1 MGVFYLTKY
10 LSYMKIV
17 ISDNQYSLLKE
28 SVAIKNIEGIKNHW
42 KNKLKKG
49 EQIRFNKEDLEFW
62 GITTRQE
69 KFYAQTAFQQLV
81 GDEVFTK
88 KFIKNLLNKT
98 FSTKDFNDRIN
109 IGGYDFEWIITEMEY
124 RDFDFYLYGKT
135 LPGGTVTLMDGR
147 HLSLDETTYDGDLY
161 WEIQEEVNGVV
172 QDCMDK
178 IILPVTGYEVEVSS
192 IVISEE

>member
-1 MGVFYLTKY
+1 
-10 LSYMKIV
+10 MKIV

-42 KNKLKKG
+42 KNQLKKG
-49 EQIRFNKEDLEFW
+49 KKIRFDKEDLEFW

-69 KFYAQTAFQQLV
+69 KFYAQQAFRELV
-81 GDEVFTK
+81 GDDEFTK
-88 KFIKNLLNKT
+88 KFIKKLIGKT
-98 FSTKDFNDRIN
+98 FSTKDFSEKIV
-109 IGGYDFEWIITEMEY
+109 GGYDFEWVITGMEY
-124 RDFDFYLYGKT
+124 RDYDFYLNGKT
-135 LPGGTVTLMDGR
+135 LPGGTVNLMDGR
-147 HLSLDETTYDGDLY
+147 HLSLDDATNDGTMY

>member
-81 GDEVFTK
+81 GDEVFTE

-98 FSTKDFNDRIN
+98 FSTKDFNDIIN

>member
-81 GDEVFTK
+81 GDEVFTE

-147 HLSLDETTYDGDLY
+147 HLSLDETTYDVDLY

>member
-28 SVAIKNIEGIKNHW
+28 SVAIKNINGIKKYW

-81 GDEVFTK
+81 GDEVFTE

-147 HLSLDETTYDGDLY
+147 HLSLDEATYDGDLY

>member
-1 MGVFYLTKY
+1 VGVFYLTKY

-42 KNKLKKG
+42 KNQLKKG
-49 EQIRFNKEDLEFW
+49 KKIRFDKEDLEFW
-62 GITTRQE
+62 GINSRQE
-69 KFYAQTAFQQLV
+69 KFYAQIAFQELV

-88 KFIKNLLNKT
+88 KLIKNLLNKT

-147 HLSLDETTYDGDLY
+147 HLSLDEATNDGDLY

>member
-1 MGVFYLTKY
+1 
-10 LSYMKIV
+10 MKII

-28 SVAIKNIEGIKNHW
+28 SVAIKNIDAIKNHW
-42 KNKLKKG
+42 KNQLNKGKK
-49 EQIRFNKEDLEFW
+49 IRFDKDDLEYW

-69 KFYAQTAFQQLV
+69 KFYAQTAFQELV
-81 GDEVFTK
+81 GDEVFTE

-98 FSTKDFNDRIN
+98 FSTKEFNDSIV
-109 IGGYDFEWIITEMEY
+109 GGYDFEWIITEMEY

-147 HLSLDETTYDGDLY
+147 HLSLDEAANDEDLY
-161 WEIQEEVNGVV
+161 WEIQEEVEGVV

-178 IILPVTGYEVEVSS
+178 IILPVTGYEVEVTS

>member
-1 MGVFYLTKY
+1 VGVFYLTKY

-28 SVAIKNIEGIKNHW
+28 SVAIKNIDGIKNHW
-42 KNKLKKG
+42 KNQLKKG
-49 EQIRFNKEDLEFW
+49 KKIRFDKEDLEFW

-98 FSTKDFNDRIN
+98 FSTKDFNDIIN

>member
-1 MGVFYLTKY
+1 
-10 LSYMKIV
+10 MKIV
-17 ISDNQYSLLKE
+17 ISEHQFNLINE
-28 SVAIKNIEGIKNHW
+28 SDFNRNIAALEKHW
-42 KNKLKKG
+42 RKQLNSGK
-49 EQIRFNKEDLEFW
+49 QIRFDKDELEMW
-62 GITTRQE
+62 GITKRSDKIRTQILFQE
-69 KFYAQTAFQQLV
+69 LV
-81 GDEVFTK
+81 GDEDFTK
-88 KFIKNLLNKT
+88 KVIKDLMNRK

>member
-28 SVAIKNIEGIKNHW
+28 SVAIKNIEVIKKYW

-69 KFYAQTAFQQLV
+69 KFYAQTAFQELV
-81 GDEVFTK
+81 GDEVFTE
-88 KFIKNLLNKT
+88 KFIKKLLNKT
-98 FSTKDFNDRIN
+98 FSTKDFNDIIN

-147 HLSLDETTYDGDLY
+147 HISLDEATNDEDLY

>member
-28 SVAIKNIEGIKNHW
+28 SVAIKNIEGIKKYW

-69 KFYAQTAFQQLV
+69 KFYAQQAFRELV
-81 GDEVFTK
+81 GDDEFTK
-88 KFIKNLLNKT
+88 KYIKKLIGKT
-98 FSTKDFNDRIN
+98 FSTKDFSEKIV
-109 IGGYDFEWIITEMEY
+109 GGYDFEWVITGMEY
-124 RDFDFYLYGKT
+124 RDYDFYLNGKT
-135 LPGGTVTLMDGR
+135 LPGGTVNLMDGR
-147 HLSLDETTYDGDLY
+147 HLSLDDATNDEDLY
-161 WEIQEEVNGVV
+161 WEIQEEVSDVV
-172 QDCMDK
+172 LDCMDK
-178 IILPVTGYEVEVSS
+178 IILPVTGNEVASVNL
-192 IVISEE
+192 IISEE

>member
-98 FSTKDFNDRIN
+98 FSTKDFNDIIN

>member
-28 SVAIKNIEGIKNHW
+28 SVAIKNIDGIKKYW

-69 KFYAQTAFQQLV
+69 KFYAQQAFRELV
-81 GDEVFTK
+81 GDDEFTK
-88 KFIKNLLNKT
+88 KFIKKLIGKT
-98 FSTKDFNDRIN
+98 FSTKDFSEKIV
-109 IGGYDFEWIITEMEY
+109 GGYDFEWVITGMEY
-124 RDFDFYLYGKT
+124 RDYDFYLNGKT
-135 LPGGTVTLMDGR
+135 LPGGTVNLMDGR
-147 HLSLDETTYDGDLY
+147 HLSLDDATNDEDLY
-161 WEIQEEVNGVV
+161 WEIQEEVSDVV
-172 QDCMDK
+172 LDCMDK
-178 IILPVTGYEVEVSS
+178 IILPVTGNEVASVNL
-192 IVISEE
+192 IISEE

>member
-81 GDEVFTK
+81 GDEVFTE

-147 HLSLDETTYDGDLY
+147 HLSLDEATNDEDLY

>member
-1 MGVFYLTKY
+1 
-10 LSYMKIV
+10 MKII

-28 SVAIKNIEGIKNHW
+28 SVAIKNIEGIKKYW

-69 KFYAQTAFQQLV
+69 KFYAQIAFQELV
-81 GDEVFTK
+81 GNEVFTEKLIK
-88 KFIKNLLNKT
+88 KLLNKE
-98 FSTKDFNDRIN
+98 FSTKEFNDRIA
-109 IGGYDFEWIITEMEY
+109 GGYDFEWIITEMEY

-147 HLSLDETTYDGDLY
+147 YLSLDEATNDEDLY
-161 WEIQEEVNGVV
+161 WEVQEEVNGVV
-172 QDCMDK
+172 QDCMNE
-178 IILPVTGYEVEVSS
+178 IILHATGYEVEVSS
-192 IVISEE
+192 IIISEE

>member
-28 SVAIKNIEGIKNHW
+28 SVAIKNIDGIKKYW

-69 KFYAQTAFQQLV
+69 KFYAQQAFRELV
-81 GDEVFTK
+81 GDDEFTK
-88 KFIKNLLNKT
+88 KFIKKLIGKT
-98 FSTKDFNDRIN
+98 FSTKDFSEKIV
-109 IGGYDFEWIITEMEY
+109 GGYDFEWVITGMEY
-124 RDFDFYLYGKT
+124 RDYDFYLNGKT
-135 LPGGTVTLMDGR
+135 LPGGTVNLMDGR
-147 HLSLDETTYDGDLY
+147 HLSLDDATNDEDLY
-161 WEIQEEVNGVV
+161 WEIQEEVSDVV
-172 QDCMDK
+172 LDCMDK
-178 IILPVTGYEVEVSS
+178 IILPVTGNEVASVNL
-192 IVISEE
+192 IISDE

>member
-1 MGVFYLTKY
+1 
-10 LSYMKIV
+10 MKIV

-28 SVAIKNIEGIKNHW
+28 SVAIKNIEGIKKYW

-49 EQIRFNKEDLEFW
+49 KKIRFDKEDLEFW
-62 GITTRQE
+62 GINSRQE
-69 KFYAQTAFQQLV
+69 KFYAQIAFQELV
-81 GDEVFTK
+81 GDEVFTE

-98 FSTKDFNDRIN
+98 FSTKDFNDIIN

-147 HLSLDETTYDGDLY
+147 HLSLNEAIKDEDLG
-161 WEIQEEVNGVV
+161 WEIEQEIKELVL
-172 QDCMDK
+172 DCMDE
-178 IILPVTGYEVEVSS
+178 IVLPVTGNEIIS
-192 IVISEE
+192 IGLKISKE